1 MGRQIINTAGQGLAR
16 SDASKGALGAIVAAG
31 IVLLLFFGLNS
42 AKLGHR
48 AGGATAPAAVA
59 PAPMAT

>member
-1 MGRQIINTAGQGLAR
+1 LAR

>member
-1 MGRQIINTAGQGLAR
+1 MGRQIINTNGQGLAR

-31 IVLLLFFGLNS
+31 IVLLLFFGLNA
-42 AKLGHR
+42 AKVGRH
-48 AGGATAPAAVA
+48 APPVGAAAAA